1 MITPHRSYLESSR
14 MNFFFK
20 FMSVFMQFIYDIYFI
35 YDKNIEIGN
44 FVHEIINIL
53 KRRKKKRSNNYDYM
67 IP

>member
-1 MITPHRSYLESSR
+1 
-14 MNFFFK
+14 
-20 FMSVFMQFIYDIYFI
+20 MQFIYDIYFI